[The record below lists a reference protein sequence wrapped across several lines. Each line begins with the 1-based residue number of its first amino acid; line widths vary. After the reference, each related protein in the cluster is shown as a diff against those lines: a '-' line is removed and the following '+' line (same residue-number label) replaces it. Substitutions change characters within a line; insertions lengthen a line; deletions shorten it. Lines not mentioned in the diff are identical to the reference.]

1 MDRCIRI
8 ALAMSAFFM
17 AVAGASAQDVAP
29 FYRGRT
35 LSIVVGHEP
44 GTGFDLYARTLARY
58 FGKHIPGQPNVITQ
72 NMVGAAGL
80 ASANWLGNVAPR
92 DGTVIATF
100 AHTVSVDPLLGA
112 SGGKFDPA
120 RFNWI
125 GNLDEVTGTCA
136 FSPESGIATAADLF
150 TREVLVGASGAGVGG
165 PLSQSPR
172 ALRNLLGMKLK
183 LIQGYKGSADVRLA
197 ILRGEVHGICGIPL
211 STLKSEWRDDFTSG
225 RIRPLIQL
233 GLNKSPELPGL
244 PHVYDFAKTDEDRQA
259 FDLVFGAQ
267 ANGRPFAAPPEVPVE
282 RVAALREAFMNTVND
297 PQFRAEA
304 EKLQLDLNP
313 TAGEDVAKLIARF
326 FAYPQDVVERAKT
339 AVRQN

>member
-1 MDRCIRI
+1 MVRFVRI
-8 ALAMSAFFM
+8 ALAASA
-17 AVAGASAQDVAP
+17 AALSAASADAQDVAS
-29 FYRGRT
+29 FYKGRT
-35 LSIVVGHEP
+35 FSIVVGHEP
-44 GTGFDLYARTLARY
+44 ATGFDIYARTLARY
-58 FGKHIPGQPNVITQ
+58 IGKHIPGQPGVVTQ

-92 DGTVIATF
+92 DGSVIATF

-120 RFNWI
+120 KFNWI

-136 FSPESGIATAADLF
+136 FSPESGIEKAQDLF
-150 TREVLVGASGAGVGG
+150 TKEVLVGASGAGVGG

-172 ALRNLLGMKLK
+172 ALRNLLGMKIK

-225 RIRPLIQL
+225 RIRPLLQL
-233 GLNKSPELPGL
+233 GLNKNPEIPDL
-244 PHVYDFAKTDEDRQA
+244 PHVYDFAKTTEDRQA
-259 FDLVFGAQ
+259 FDLIFGAQ
-267 ANGRPFAAPPEVPVE
+267 ANGRPFAAPPETPAD
-282 RVAALREAFMNTVND
+282 RVAALRQAFTSTVND

-313 TAGEDVAKLIARF
+313 TAGEGVEKLIARF
-326 FAYPQDVVERAKT
+326 FAYPPEVVERAKA